1 MWGFRFWHQVLGT
14 FWWADK
20 LSKVEFKAQP
30 MLRLQDCVS
39 ELAGDMQKDD
49 DWWDVVSIAGDDD
62 IYWDK
67 GENEIED
74 LV

>member
-1 MWGFRFWHQVLGT
+1 
-14 FWWADK
+14 
-20 LSKVEFKAQP
+20 